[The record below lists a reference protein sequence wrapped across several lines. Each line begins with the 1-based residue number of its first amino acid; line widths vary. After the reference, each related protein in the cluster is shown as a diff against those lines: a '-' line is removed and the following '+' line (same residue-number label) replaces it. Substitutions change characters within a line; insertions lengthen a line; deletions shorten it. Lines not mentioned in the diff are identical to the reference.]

1 VELTWRCGDHSGT
14 QRYAEV
20 SSEPLERWKR
30 LSQQSSKKHR
40 TPLGSGV
47 YNALP
52 YKHAAKD
59 GMERLPKLIASTVVR
74 SAYQG
79 ENHGGVYI
87 IDLHTEAVEQVIRY
101 NEPSISWEGRGGPR
115 GLRGIAFYEDEIY
128 LAASDEIFVYS
139 KDFRLLRSIQNE
151 YLDHC
156 HETYL
161 NDATLYVTSTG
172 RDSVLEYD
180 LHTRSFVKG
189 HHVWFRGP
197 KRWLKAMGFRL
208 RGPKRR
214 HNMMGLREAVGFLEP
229 MPRLQVFDPN
239 SDKGPPV
246 SSNTCHL
253 NSVSYEGGLLTVS
266 GTRCAHLLTISGSK
280 LASHARIPYGTHNA
294 RPFGEGVLLNDTSS
308 NRVSYLGRDG
318 ESVTFPIKHYDEGQ
332 LLNSHLPQDHA
343 RQAFG
348 RGLCVLGEG
357 LIAGGSSPATVSV
370 YDLNSSQTLK
380 TINLTMDVRNT
391 IHGLEVW
398 PF

>member
-1 VELTWRCGDHSGT
+1 VGASRKVLQEDVGGSPFD
-14 QRYAEV
+14 AIE
-20 SSEPLERWKR
+20 R
-30 LSQQSSKKHR
+30 LSQQSSTKHR

-59 GMERLPKLIASTVVR
+59 GMERLPKIIASTVVR
-74 SAYQG
+74 SAHQG

-87 IDLHTEAVEQVIRY
+87 IDLHTEAVEQVIGY
-101 NEPSISWEGRGGPR
+101 DEPSISWEGRGGPR
-115 GLRGIAFYEDEIY
+115 GLRGVAFYEDEVY

-139 KDFRLLRSIQNE
+139 KDFRLVRSIQNE

-161 NDATLYVTSTG
+161 AGDKLFITSTG

-180 LHTRSFVKG
+180 LRTRLFVKG
-189 HHVWFRGP
+189 YHVWFRGP
-197 KRWLKAMGFRL
+197 KRRLKAMGFRL
-208 RGPKRR
+208 RGPERR
-214 HNMMGLREAVGFLEP
+214 LNMMGLRRAVGFLEP
-229 MPRLQVFDPN
+229 MPRLQAFDPN
-239 SDKGPPV
+239 SDEGPPV

-253 NSVSYEGGLLTVS
+253 NSVFYEGGLLTLS
-266 GTRCAHLLTISGSK
+266 GTRCAHLLTINGSK
-280 LASHARIPYGTHNA
+280 LVSHARIPYGTHNA
-294 RPFGEGVLLNDTSS
+294 RPFGEGVLLNDTSN

-318 ESVTFPIKHYDEGQ
+318 ESVSFPIKHYDEGE
-332 LLNSHLPQDHA
+332 LLNSYLPQDHA

-357 LIAGGSSPATVSV
+357 LIAAGSSPATVSV
-370 YDLNSSQTLK
+370 YDLNNSKTLK

>member
-1 VELTWRCGDHSGT
+1 
-14 QRYAEV
+14 
-20 SSEPLERWKR
+20 
-30 LSQQSSKKHR
+30 
-40 TPLGSGV
+40 
-47 YNALP
+47 
-52 YKHAAKD
+52 
-59 GMERLPKLIASTVVR
+59 MERLPKIIASTVVR
-74 SAYQG
+74 SAHQG
-79 ENHGGVYI
+79 ESHGGVYL

-101 NEPSISWEGRGGPR
+101 DEPSISWEGRGGPR

-139 KDFRLLRSIQNE
+139 KDFRFVWSIRNE
-151 YLDHC
+151 YLRHC

-161 NDATLYVTSTG
+161 AGATLYVTSTG

-180 LHTRSFVKG
+180 LRTRSFVKG
-189 HHVWFRGP
+189 YHVWFRGP
-197 KRWLKAMGFRL
+197 KRRLNMMGFRV
-208 RGPKRR
+208 RGPGQRR
-214 HNMMGLREAVGFLEP
+214 GMMGLREAVASLAP
-229 MPRLQVFDPN
+229 MPRLQTFDPN
-239 SDKGPPV
+239 SDEGPPT

-253 NSVSYEGGLLTVS
+253 NSVSHEGGLLTVA
-266 GTRCAHLLTISGSK
+266 GTRCAHLLTINGSK
-280 LASHARIPYGTHNA
+280 VASYARIPYGTHNA

-318 ESVTFPIKHYDEGQ
+318 ESVSFPIKHYDEGK

-357 LIAGGSSPATVSV
+357 LIAGGSSPSTVSV
-370 YDLNSSQTLK
+370 HDLNTSQTLK
-380 TINLTMDVRNT
+380 SINLTMDVRST

>member
-1 VELTWRCGDHSGT
+1 M
-14 QRYAEV
+14 
-20 SSEPLERWKR
+20 
-30 LSQQSSKKHR
+30 
-40 TPLGSGV
+40 
-47 YNALP
+47 YNSLP
-52 YKHAAKD
+52 YKRAAKD
-59 GMERLPKLIASTVVR
+59 AMERLPKIIASTVVR
-74 SAYQG
+74 SAHQG
-79 ENHGGVYI
+79 ESHGGVYI
-87 IDLHTEAVEQVIRY
+87 IDLQTEAVEQVIRY
-101 NEPSISWEGRGGPR
+101 DEPSISWEGRGGPR

-139 KDFRLLRSIQNE
+139 KDFRFGGSIRNE
-151 YLDHC
+151 YLSHC

-161 NDATLYVTSTG
+161 TGSTLYVTSTG

-180 LHTRSFVKG
+180 LRKGSFVKG
-189 HHVWFRGP
+189 YHIWFRGP
-197 KRWLKAMGFRL
+197 RRQLKAMGFRV
-208 RGPKRR
+208 RGEGRDV
-214 HNMMGLREAVGFLEP
+214 MGLRNAVGSLAP
-229 MPRLQVFDPN
+229 MPRLQAFDPN
-239 SDKGPPV
+239 SDEGPPD

-266 GTRCAHLLTISGSK
+266 GTRCAHLLTISDSK
-280 LASHARIPYGTHNA
+280 LASYARIPYGTHNA

-308 NRVSYLGRDG
+308 NRVGYLGRDG
-318 ESVTFPIKHYDEGQ
+318 ESVTFPIKHYDEAK

-370 YDLNSSQTLK
+370 YDLNASRVLK
-380 TINLTMDVRNT
+380 TINLTMDVRST

>member
-1 VELTWRCGDHSGT
+1 
-14 QRYAEV
+14 
-20 SSEPLERWKR
+20 
-30 LSQQSSKKHR
+30 
-40 TPLGSGV
+40 V

-59 GMERLPKLIASTVVR
+59 GMERLPKIIASTVVR
-74 SAYQG
+74 SAHQG

-87 IDLHTEAVEQVIRY
+87 IDLHTEEIEQVVRY
-101 NEPSISWEGRGGPR
+101 DEPSISWEGRGGPR

-139 KDFRLLRSIQNE
+139 KDFGLVRSIQNE

-161 NDATLYVTSTG
+161 ADATLYVTSTG

-180 LHTRSFVKG
+180 LRSRSFVKG
-189 HHVWFRGP
+189 YHVWFQGP
-197 KRWLKAMGFRL
+197 KRRLKAMGFRL
-208 RGPKRR
+208 RGPKRPL
-214 HNMMGLREAVGFLEP
+214 NMMGLRKAVGVLEP
-229 MPRLQVFDPN
+229 MPRLQAFDPN
-239 SDKGPPV
+239 SDDGPPV

-253 NSVSYEGGLLTVS
+253 NSVSCEGGLLTVA
-266 GTRCAHLLTISGSK
+266 GTRCAHLLTINGPK
-280 LASHARIPYGTHNA
+280 LASYARIPYGTHNA

-308 NRVSYLGRDG
+308 NRVSYLTRNG
-318 ESVTFPIKHYDEGQ
+318 ESVSFPIKHYDEGQ

-348 RGLCVLGEG
+348 RGMCVLGDG

-370 YDLNSSQTLK
+370 YDLDNAKTLK